1 MIFALIIGL
10 VLGYYA
16 AKKGIFDN
24 IRFQAPIVNTEK
36 SEKAKK
42 VEMPQAKTEVEK
54 TQPATTATENA
65 TETTS
70 AEKTET
76 QAVSQAEKTDSEPKS
91 EQKQESK

>member
-70 AEKTET
+70 AEKT
-76 QAVSQAEKTDSEPKS
+76 DSEPKS